1 MGLLEE
7 LGIPKI
13 KNSTVKVEVLDMK
26 KFEEEIDKEIE
37 EIRRERHGK
46 NKSNK

>member
-13 KNSTVKVEVLDMK
+13 KDSTIKIDVIDRK

-37 EIRRERHGK
+37 EIREEHGK
-46 NKSNK
+46 SKDNK